1 MKHELDTNTNINVK
15 IIERTESIEN
25 NNINKL
31 QKPKKIIDMPGYKD
45 YLTFIQQ
52 SNKNNYKVPEL
63 KEICKHYNLRCSG
76 LKPEITDR
84 IYRHLFNSNFGCIIQ
99 RYNRRYLIKK
109 YNRLIGP
116 AVIKRRLCM
125 NCTDFFTLDNM
136 DEIPYTQFFSYKG
149 ENDAVWGFDIIS
161 FYNLVIKTKTKTQT
175 QIGNVEILNPY
186 TREIIQPKYFDDINR
201 IVKISKFLHIVV
213 DTTLNDN
220 IESMSI
226 QKQIELRCLEL
237 FQYMDGLGNYTD
249 IKWFLSLDR
258 VLLLKFTNEIMDI
271 WMYRAQLP
279 DVTKRQICYPSGDP
293 FRYINPNSL
302 GHTNLNQL
310 QKFVLTII
318 EQFIKTGVDREM
330 QNLGASYILC
340 GLTLVNSDAALAL
353 PWLFQSVS

>member
-1 MKHELDTNTNINVK
+1 
-15 IIERTESIEN
+15 
-25 NNINKL
+25 
-31 QKPKKIIDMPGYKD
+31 
-45 YLTFIQQ
+45 
-52 SNKNNYKVPEL
+52 
-63 KEICKHYNLRCSG
+63 
-76 LKPEITDR
+76 
-84 IYRHLFNSNFGCIIQ
+84 
-99 RYNRRYLIKK
+99 
-109 YNRLIGP
+109 
-116 AVIKRRLCM
+116 
-125 NCTDFFTLDNM
+125 
-136 DEIPYTQFFSYKG
+136 
-149 ENDAVWGFDIIS
+149 
-161 FYNLVIKTKTKTQT
+161 
-175 QIGNVEILNPY
+175 
-186 TREIIQPKYFDDINR
+186 
-201 IVKISKFLHIVV
+201 
-213 DTTLNDN
+213 
-220 IESMSI
+220 MSI